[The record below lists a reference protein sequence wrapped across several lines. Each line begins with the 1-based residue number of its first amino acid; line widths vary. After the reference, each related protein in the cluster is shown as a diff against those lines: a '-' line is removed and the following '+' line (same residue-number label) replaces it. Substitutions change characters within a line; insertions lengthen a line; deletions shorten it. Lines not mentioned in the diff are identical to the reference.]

1 MPSPTINDRISFKNY
16 LRANKRKF
24 TSGVQTCV
32 LGQIQDSILTIS
44 SGIDTSQVT
53 RVIIF
58 DDGEM
63 VGLSTVLNERQLFY
77 VPALP
82 NDSII
87 VGVGSDG
94 DVGIKSYRG
103 YKLTFVGDGQGV
115 RYGNTTY
122 GLNSTIGLGTDVSL
136 TILGLGGG
144 LFLPGDPPTY
154 SITPSSTSIYEGN
167 TVSFAVTT
175 TNVGVGTV
183 LYYNIVGS
191 ASSTDFVGD
200 SLTGS
205 FPIEGIS
212 NNVGFATF
220 TKTLKIDTDYTEGV
234 EGFKVNILTGAA
246 DGTGS
251 LVATS
256 STVYVVNV
264 PKITAGSKITPSTFV
279 MSIGSGSVYDDGQYN
294 LLWSGSNVNSSIP
307 GVVLSQSSYV
317 GNVFYEQ
324 NIAILTVVPNSL
336 VTSST
341 VGTLPTRSLTT
352 NINNIQYKNN
362 YIVYENFV
370 KCTIKDYEFNAS
382 YNPTLLTGST
392 NNNDTLYDFA
402 TSSYFTP
409 YVGAVGLYND
419 AQELL
424 AIAKLA
430 APMPI
435 SSTTDTTFLI
445 TYDT

>member
-1 MPSPTINDRISFKNY
+1 MAYSAWKRLNNGDVFVVPYT
-16 LRANKRKF
+16 ANKSYNITASDF
-24 TSGVQTCV
+24 SANQIVINVGINTSSTFDPNTSYKTNGQYDFLVYRSVLSNYYSEFFNNTHQTS
-32 LGQIQDSILTIS
+32 SIKQTVYVD
-44 SGIDTSQVT
+44 GTQVT
-53 RVIIF
+53 GAYTGGFVDLGNPITT
-58 DDGEM
+58 EK
-63 VGLSTVLNERQLFY
+63 FY
-77 VPALP
+77 P
-82 NDSII
+82 
-87 VGVGSDG
+87 
-94 DVGIKSYRG
+94 
-103 YKLTFVGDGQGV
+103 
-115 RYGNTTY
+115 
-122 GLNSTIGLGTDVSL
+122 
-136 TILGLGGG
+136 
-144 LFLPGDPPTY
+144 
-154 SITPSSTSIYEGN
+154 
-167 TVSFAVTT
+167 
-175 TNVGVGTV
+175 
-183 LYYNIVGS
+183 
-191 ASSTDFVGD
+191 
-200 SLTGS
+200 
-205 FPIEGIS
+205 
-212 NNVGFATF
+212 
-220 TKTLKIDTDYTEGV
+220 
-234 EGFKVNILTGAA
+234 
-246 DGTGS
+246 
-251 LVATS
+251 TS

-392 NNNDTLYDFA
+392 NNNDTLYNFA
-402 TSSYFTP
+402 TASYFTP
-409 YVGAVGLYND
+409 YAGAVGLYND